1 MKHKFHGEEGQA
13 YGRVL
18 ELILDDY
25 EGQSELVE
33 KLDNDDERLIHLGRW
48 LETLGKAVM
57 IHEHGVG
64 GQRQAARADLARGL
78 AGLASL
84 AFSWLELGD
93 VPAVEEVYGERV
105 RQRALF
111 LMGGI
116 HFDCASPKVNNR
128 RKYRVLFEEA
138 GEVAKALDLVERQDT
153 PWNRHQLRAELVQ
166 VAAVA
171 VAWLESLTQ
180 SQISDLKSQDGKAR
194 A

>member
-93 VPAVEEVYGERV
+93 VQAVEE
-105 RQRALF
+105 
-111 LMGGI
+111 
-116 HFDCASPKVNNR
+116 D
-128 RKYRVLFEEA
+128 
-138 GEVAKALDLVERQDT
+138 
-153 PWNRHQLRAELVQ
+153 
-166 VAAVA
+166 
-171 VAWLESLTQ
+171 
-180 SQISDLKSQDGKAR
+180 
-194 A
+194 